1 MLKAIRKSKAI
12 RLTLHLTIAT
22 LASVSLFLWKAQV
35 QDSGIFK
42 LIGLQP
48 ASAQFGVPQDAW
60 RKVYERLPD
69 LPLENQY
76 VSNQTGKVDSN
87 STLVSRLIRYHMYVK
102 SRPAFYRFDWK
113 LTLADYL
120 GVYDYLDESRY
131 PGNDTLKENPMEGD
145 RAAIQKL
152 TRTQRDALVNV
163 LVSIFSPNRPT
174 APAPAPAPTPSTSS
188 PPPTTPNP
196 SNSTP
201 SLPQPGDAQLLV
213 PDK

>member
-22 LASVSLFLWKAQV
+22 VTSVSLFVWKAQV

-48 ASAQFGVPQDAW
+48 ANAQFGVPQDAW

-76 VSNQTGKVDSN
+76 VSKQTGKVDPN

>member
-1 MLKAIRKSKAI
+1 MLKAIRKGKAI

-22 LASVSLFLWKAQV
+22 LTSVSLFLWKAQV

-48 ASAQFGVPQDAW
+48 ANAQFGVPQDAW
-60 RKVYERLPD
+60 RKVYERLPN

-87 STLVSRLIRYHMYVK
+87 STLVSRLIRYHVYVK
-102 SRPAFYRFDWK
+102 KRPAFYRFDWK

-120 GVYDYLDESRY
+120 GVYDYLEESRY

-152 TRTQRDALVNV
+152 TRSQRAALVDALV
-163 LVSIFSPNRPT
+163 SILSPNRPT
-174 APAPAPAPTPSTSS
+174 APAPAPKPSTSP

-213 PDK
+213 PEK

>member
-1 MLKAIRKSKAI
+1 MLKAIRKGKTI

-22 LASVSLFLWKAQV
+22 LTSVSLFLWKAQV
-35 QDSGIFK
+35 QDSGIFN

-48 ASAQFGVPQDAW
+48 ANAQFGVPQDAW

-87 STLVSRLIRYHMYVK
+87 STLVSRLIRYHVYVK

-120 GVYDYLDESRY
+120 GVYGYLEESRY
-131 PGNDTLKENPMEGD
+131 PGNDSLKENPMEGD

-152 TRTQRDALVNV
+152 TRTQRAALVDG
-163 LVSIFSPNRPT
+163 LVSILSPNRPT
-174 APAPAPAPTPSTSS
+174 APAPAPAPTPSTSP

-201 SLPQPGDAQLLV
+201 SLPQPGDAQLLL
-213 PDK
+213 PQK

>member
-22 LASVSLFLWKAQV
+22 VTSVSLFLWKAQV

-48 ASAQFGVPQDAW
+48 ANAQFGVPQDAW

-76 VSNQTGKVDSN
+76 VSKQTGKVDPN
-87 STLVSRLIRYHMYVK
+87 STLVSRLIRYHVYVK

-152 TRTQRDALVNV
+152 TRSQRAALVDV
-163 LVSIFSPNRPT
+163 LVSIFSPNRPA
-174 APAPAPAPTPSTSS
+174 APAPAPAPKPSTS
-188 PPPTTPNP
+188 PPPPITPNP
-196 SNSTP
+196 SSSTP

-213 PDK
+213 PQK